1 MKYLSLLKLLFT
13 LYITAYYNG
22 YTYINVFILFFSN
35 RNISWQFKKFPF
47 VKRLC
52 FEFAFSKF
60 FSIISESFFYKSTIQ
75 ILITK
80 VKSHE
85 LPKLLGNSK
94 TNFIDKF
101 NANVQLIG
109 FWWWIIHNLYLQL
122 YAYVTYRKKI

>member
-1 MKYLSLLKLLFT
+1 MNYLSSLKLLFT
-13 LYITAYYNG
+13 IYITAYYNG

-35 RNISWQFKKFPF
+35 RNLISWQFKKFPF
-47 VKRLC
+47 VKRPS
-52 FEFAFSKF
+52 FEFAFLKF
-60 FSIISESFFYKSTIQ
+60 FSKKSESFLYKPTIQ
-75 ILITK
+75 IVITK

-109 FWWWIIHNLYLQL
+109 FLMMDNSQLISTIICIYN
-122 YAYVTYRKKI
+122 I